1 MHSRRI
7 GTLAIAALVSSLAT
21 IPAHAATDGS
31 QVVISEAYGG
41 GGNSSATYTHDFIE
55 LYNPTDADIE
65 LSGYTVEYFSGKG
78 STGGKATL
86 SGTIPAGGYFLIQG
100 GQGNGGTTA
109 LPTPD
114 ADAGLNMAG
123 SSGTV
128 QLADAAGTAVD
139 TVGYGSATLNEGSPA
154 AGASNSQSVSRDAAG
169 TDTDN
174 NAADFTAGAP
184 TPQNSGAVPS
194 DPTDPADPTD
204 PETPA
209 DPTDPTA
216 PADPAAITPI
226 AEIQG
231 TGATSPLVDQTV
243 TTEGVVTAVWK
254 EGGLNGFTIQTSGSG
269 TEVPAAGDASHGIFV
284 YMGSRT
290 DYPELGASVQVSG
303 KVSEFFNATQITAAE
318 ISSLAEALPAVT
330 PLVIDELPAGDA
342 AREPFEGMLVQ
353 PGTHT
358 VTNNYALTTYG
369 EVGLNG
375 GTEYLR
381 QPSDIYEPSTEPNSD
396 LQKLAASNKERLV
409 ILDDAR
415 TKNYMQSDKETP
427 LPYIS
432 QDGGST
438 IKSLRTT
445 DHVEFQHPVV
455 VHYSHDA
462 WRFEPTT
469 PVTGN
474 TSGADLPISWE
485 DSRAA
490 IEGGVDVKGDY
501 TIGAFNVLNYFVSL
515 GEEFGGTS
523 HKDKDGNP
531 VTVNRGT
538 TRGAWTASALA
549 DQQAK
554 IVAAINGLDADVLAL
569 SEIENGYAVTGD
581 INKRDNAL
589 KTLTEA
595 LNAAGGNWEYVKSP
609 SNVPVKGD
617 VIRTAFIYDPDR
629 VKPVGESRI
638 FTDDR
643 FTGTAREPLAQ
654 EFAATDPNVKETF
667 VAVANHFKSKGSV
680 AKGDADSGDGQGNN
694 PNVRNAQAQAVLD
707 HLAKQKDWEG
717 KATFVMGDLNTYTM
731 EQALGVFRAN
741 GYTVPA
747 ETYGADPS
755 YQFDGLLGSLDHV
768 LANEVASGK
777 VSDAQVWNINSDES
791 VAFEYS
797 RRNYNV
803 VDFYDNSPFRA
814 ADHDPVK
821 VGFSLSAT
829 APSEDDDPKDD
840 DTTSDA
846 RGVKEMKIVDGELI
860 VYYTDGTEQNLGT
873 VRGEP
878 GKDGADGKNGVDGE
892 DGKDGQDGTN
902 GADGVDGKDGQ
913 NGTDGKDGRSVTK
926 VQVLDNGDLEVTYSD
941 GTTEIVGN
949 TQGPKGEPGR
959 DGADGKDGVDGQKGE
974 TGADGQNGQDGANGA
989 DGQNGKDGAAGKNG
1003 KDGRG
1008 IESIEANEDGSLT
1021 VTFTDG
1027 TQQNVKV
1034 SGQVT
1039 KEAGD
1044 EETDKDTTPGKD
1056 ADGADASSLG
1066 TGGIVGIVL
1075 AVLALV
1081 GAFPFMAAVFGQIPD
1096 SALQTLPAP
1105 VRMAIKNLK
1114 M

>member
-21 IPAHAATDGS
+21 VPAHAATDGF

-41 GGNSSATYTHDFIE
+41 GGNSGATYTHDFIE
-55 LYNPTDADIE
+55 LYNPTDADID
-65 LSGYTVEYFSGKG
+65 LTGYTVEYFSGKG
-78 STGGKATL
+78 GSGGKATL
-86 SGTIPAGGYFLIQG
+86 TGSIPSGGHFLIQG

-114 ADAGLNMAG
+114 ADTGLTM
-123 SSGTV
+123 SGTNGAV

-139 TVGYGSATLNEGSPA
+139 TVGYGSATLNEGSPV

-174 NAADFTAGAP
+174 NAADFTTGAP
-184 TPQNSGAVPS
+184 TPQNSGAAPT

-204 PETPA
+204 PETPV
-209 DPTDPTA
+209 
-216 PADPAAITPI
+216 DPAAITPI

-231 TGATSPLVDQTV
+231 TGAASPLVDQTV

-254 EGGLNGFTIQTSGSG
+254 EGGLNGFTIQTGG
-269 TEVPAAGDASHGIFV
+269 TGETAPKVGDASHGIFV

-303 KVSEFFNATQITAAE
+303 KVSEFYNATQITAAE
-318 ISSLAEALPAVT
+318 ISPLAEALPAVT
-330 PLVIDELPAGDA
+330 PLAIDELPAGDA

-358 VTNNYALTTYG
+358 VTNNYALNTYG

-381 QPSDIYEPSTEPNSD
+381 QPSDIYEPSKDPDSD

-474 TSGADLPISWE
+474 TSGTDLPISWE

-490 IEGGVDVKGDY
+490 IEGGVEVKGDY

-554 IVAAINGLDADVLAL
+554 IVAAINGLDADVIAL

-667 VAVANHFKSKGSV
+667 VAVTNHFKSKGSV

-791 VAFEYS
+791 AAFEYS

-814 ADHDPVK
+814 SDHDPVK
-821 VGFSLSAT
+821 VGFSLT
-829 APSEDDDPKDD
+829 AADTPADPQDPKDPETPKD
-840 DTTSDA
+840 PKTPEDKKDSSDA
-846 RGVKEMKIVDGELI
+846 G
-860 VYYTDGTEQNLGT
+860 
-873 VRGEP
+873 
-878 GKDGADGKNGVDGE
+878 
-892 DGKDGQDGTN
+892 
-902 GADGVDGKDGQ
+902 
-913 NGTDGKDGRSVTK
+913 
-926 VQVLDNGDLEVTYSD
+926 
-941 GTTEIVGN
+941 
-949 TQGPKGEPGR
+949 
-959 DGADGKDGVDGQKGE
+959 
-974 TGADGQNGQDGANGA
+974 
-989 DGQNGKDGAAGKNG
+989 
-1003 KDGRG
+1003 
-1008 IESIEANEDGSLT
+1008 
-1021 VTFTDG
+1021 
-1027 TQQNVKV
+1027 
-1034 SGQVT
+1034 
-1039 KEAGD
+1039 
-1044 EETDKDTTPGKD
+1044 
-1056 ADGADASSLG
+1056 SSLG
-1066 TGGIVGIVL
+1066 TGGIVSIVL

-1081 GAFPFMAAVFGQIPD
+1081 GAFPFVAAVFGQIPD
-1096 SALQTLPAP
+1096 SALQALPAP

>member
-41 GGNSSATYTHDFIE
+41 GGNSGAAYTHDFIE
-55 LYNPTDADIE
+55 LYNPTDADID
-65 LSGYTVEYFSGKG
+65 LTGYTVEYFSGKG
-78 STGGKATL
+78 GSGGKATL
-86 SGTIPAGGYFLIQG
+86 TGTIPAGGHFLIQG

-114 ADAGLNMAG
+114 ADAGLTM
-123 SSGTV
+123 SGTNGAV
-128 QLADAAGTAVD
+128 QLADAAGTTVD
-139 TVGYGSATLNEGSPA
+139 TVGYGSATINEGSPV
-154 AGASNSQSVSRDAAG
+154 AGASSSQSVFRDAAG

-184 TPQNSGAVPS
+184 TPQNSGATPTGPIDPEAPV
-194 DPTDPADPTD
+194 DPTDPV
-204 PETPA
+204 TPV
-209 DPTDPTA
+209 
-216 PADPAAITPI
+216 DPATITPI

-231 TGATSPLVDQTV
+231 TGAASPLVDQTV

-254 EGGLNGFTIQTSGSG
+254 EGGLNGFTIQTGG
-269 TEVPAAGDASHGIFV
+269 TGETAPKIGEASQGIFV

-303 KVSEFFNATQITAAE
+303 RVSEFYNATQITAAE
-318 ISSLAEALPAVT
+318 ISSLAVALPAVT
-330 PLVIDELPAGDA
+330 PLAIDELPAGDA

-358 VTNNYALTTYG
+358 VTNNYALNTYG

-381 QPSDIYEPSTEPNSD
+381 QPSDIYEPSKDPNSD

-415 TKNYMQSDKETP
+415 TKNYMQSDKNTP
-427 LPYIS
+427 LPYVS

-474 TSGADLPISWE
+474 TSGADLPISWK

-515 GEEFGGTS
+515 GEEFDGTS
-523 HKDKDGNP
+523 YKDKDGNP

-554 IVAAINGLDADVLAL
+554 IVAAINGLDADVIAL

-581 INKRDNAL
+581 INERDNAL

-617 VIRTAFIYDPDR
+617 VIRTAFIYAPDR

-731 EQALGVFRAN
+731 EKALGVFRTN

-755 YQFDGLLGSLDHV
+755 YQFDGLLGTLDHV

-814 ADHDPVK
+814 SDHDPVK

-829 APSEDDDPKDD
+829 APSDDDQPKDEDPKDD

-878 GKDGADGKNGVDGE
+878 GKDGEDGTNGVDG
-892 DGKDGQDGTN
+892 K
-902 GADGVDGKDGQ
+902 
-913 NGTDGKDGRSVTK
+913 
-926 VQVLDNGDLEVTYSD
+926 
-941 GTTEIVGN
+941 
-949 TQGPKGEPGR
+949 
-959 DGADGKDGVDGQKGE
+959 DGADGKDG
-974 TGADGQNGQDGANGA
+974 
-989 DGQNGKDGAAGKNG
+989 
-1003 KDGRG
+1003 RG
-1008 IESIEANEDGSLT
+1008 IDRIEANEDGSLT

-1034 SGQVT
+1034 AGQVT

-1056 ADGADASSLG
+1056 ADGADSSSLG

-1081 GAFPFMAAVFGQIPD
+1081 GAFPFVAAVFGQIPD
-1096 SALQTLPAP
+1096 SALQALPAP
-1105 VRMAIKNLK
+1105 VRAALKNLK

>member
-21 IPAHAATDGS
+21 VPAHAATDGF

-41 GGNSSATYTHDFIE
+41 GGNSGATYTHDFIE
-55 LYNPTDADIE
+55 LYNPTDADID
-65 LSGYTVEYFSGKG
+65 LTGYTVEYFSGKG
-78 STGGKATL
+78 GSGGKATL
-86 SGTIPAGGYFLIQG
+86 TGSIPSGGHFLIQG

-114 ADAGLNMAG
+114 ADAGLTM
-123 SSGTV
+123 SGTNGAV

-139 TVGYGSATLNEGSPA
+139 TVGYGSATLNEGSPV

-184 TPQNSGAVPS
+184 TPQNSGAAPT

-204 PETPA
+204 PETPV
-209 DPTDPTA
+209 
-216 PADPAAITPI
+216 DPAAITPI

-231 TGATSPLVDQTV
+231 TGAASPLVDQTV

-254 EGGLNGFTIQTSGSG
+254 EGGLNGFTIQTGG
-269 TEVPAAGDASHGIFV
+269 TGETAPKVGDASHGIFV

-303 KVSEFFNATQITAAE
+303 KVSEFYNATQITAAE
-318 ISSLAEALPAVT
+318 ISPLAEALPAVT
-330 PLVIDELPAGDA
+330 PLAIDELPAGDA

-358 VTNNYALTTYG
+358 VTNNYALNTYG

-381 QPSDIYEPSTEPNSD
+381 QPSDIYEPSKDPDSD

-474 TSGADLPISWE
+474 TSGTDLPISWE

-490 IEGGVDVKGDY
+490 IEGGVEVKGDY

-554 IVAAINGLDADVLAL
+554 IVAAINGLDADVIAL

-791 VAFEYS
+791 AAFEYS

-814 ADHDPVK
+814 SDHDPVK
-821 VGFSLSAT
+821 VGFSLT
-829 APSEDDDPKDD
+829 AADTPANPQDPKDPETPKD
-840 DTTSDA
+840 PKTPEDKKDSSDA
-846 RGVKEMKIVDGELI
+846 G
-860 VYYTDGTEQNLGT
+860 
-873 VRGEP
+873 
-878 GKDGADGKNGVDGE
+878 
-892 DGKDGQDGTN
+892 
-902 GADGVDGKDGQ
+902 
-913 NGTDGKDGRSVTK
+913 
-926 VQVLDNGDLEVTYSD
+926 
-941 GTTEIVGN
+941 
-949 TQGPKGEPGR
+949 
-959 DGADGKDGVDGQKGE
+959 
-974 TGADGQNGQDGANGA
+974 
-989 DGQNGKDGAAGKNG
+989 
-1003 KDGRG
+1003 
-1008 IESIEANEDGSLT
+1008 
-1021 VTFTDG
+1021 
-1027 TQQNVKV
+1027 
-1034 SGQVT
+1034 
-1039 KEAGD
+1039 
-1044 EETDKDTTPGKD
+1044 
-1056 ADGADASSLG
+1056 SSLG
-1066 TGGIVGIVL
+1066 TGGIVSIVL

-1081 GAFPFMAAVFGQIPD
+1081 GAFPFVAAVFGQIPD
-1096 SALQTLPAP
+1096 SALQALPAP

>member
-41 GGNSSATYTHDFIE
+41 GGNSGAAYTHDFIE
-55 LYNPTDADIE
+55 LYNPTDADID
-65 LSGYTVEYFSGKG
+65 LTGYTVEYFSGKG
-78 STGGKATL
+78 GSGGKATL
-86 SGTIPAGGYFLIQG
+86 TGSIPAGGHFLIQG

-114 ADAGLNMAG
+114 ADAGLTM
-123 SSGTV
+123 SGTNGAV
-128 QLADAAGTAVD
+128 QLADAAGTTVD
-139 TVGYGSATLNEGSPA
+139 TVGYGSATINEGSPV
-154 AGASNSQSVSRDAAG
+154 AGASSSQSVFRDAAG

-184 TPQNSGAVPS
+184 TPQNSGATPTGPIDPEAPV
-194 DPTDPADPTD
+194 DPTDPV
-204 PETPA
+204 TPV
-209 DPTDPTA
+209 
-216 PADPAAITPI
+216 DPATITPI

-231 TGATSPLVDQTV
+231 TGAASPLVDQTV

-254 EGGLNGFTIQTSGSG
+254 EGGLNGFTIQTGG
-269 TEVPAAGDASHGIFV
+269 TGETAPKIGEASQGIFV

-303 KVSEFFNATQITAAE
+303 RVSEFYNATQITAAE
-318 ISSLAEALPAVT
+318 ISSLAVALPAVT
-330 PLVIDELPAGDA
+330 PLAIDELPAGDA

-358 VTNNYALTTYG
+358 VTNNYALNTYG

-381 QPSDIYEPSTEPNSD
+381 QPSDIYEPSKDPNSD

-415 TKNYMQSDKETP
+415 TKNYMQSDKNTP
-427 LPYIS
+427 LPYVS

-474 TSGADLPISWE
+474 TSGADLPISWK

-515 GEEFGGTS
+515 GEEFDGTS
-523 HKDKDGNP
+523 YKDKDGNP

-554 IVAAINGLDADVLAL
+554 IVAAINGLDADVIAL

-581 INKRDNAL
+581 INERDNAL
-589 KTLTEA
+589 NTLTEA

-617 VIRTAFIYDPDR
+617 VIRTAFIYAPDR

-731 EQALGVFRAN
+731 EKALGVFRTN

-755 YQFDGLLGSLDHV
+755 YQFDGLLGTLDHV

-814 ADHDPVK
+814 SDHDPVK

-829 APSEDDDPKDD
+829 APSDDDQPKDEDPKDD

-860 VYYTDGTEQNLGT
+860 VYYTDGTEENLGT

-878 GKDGADGKNGVDGE
+878 GKDGADGKDGEDGTNGVDG
-892 DGKDGQDGTN
+892 K
-902 GADGVDGKDGQ
+902 
-913 NGTDGKDGRSVTK
+913 
-926 VQVLDNGDLEVTYSD
+926 
-941 GTTEIVGN
+941 
-949 TQGPKGEPGR
+949 
-959 DGADGKDGVDGQKGE
+959 DGADGKDG
-974 TGADGQNGQDGANGA
+974 
-989 DGQNGKDGAAGKNG
+989 
-1003 KDGRG
+1003 RG
-1008 IESIEANEDGSLT
+1008 IDRIEANEDGSLT

-1034 SGQVT
+1034 AGQVS

-1056 ADGADASSLG
+1056 ADGADSSSLG

-1081 GAFPFMAAVFGQIPD
+1081 SAFPFVAAVFGQIPD
-1096 SALQTLPAP
+1096 NALQALPAP
-1105 VRMAIKNLK
+1105 VRAALKNLK